1 MAIKKL
7 QVINQG
13 LPQGLSLREAVMPA
27 RVPRKPRHTFNLV
40 QYPYEITPFM
50 IAPVLAGETLR
61 NLLLQCRT
69 VSTPL
74 ENRLIGHHLEHYFF
88 YVKLRDLAD
97 SADIVAMLM
106 DNGTSVTAAGGDSV
120 YKYVKSGAIDWVGM
134 CLDSIVSKYF
144 RDEGDAGSHVGSVTG
159 LPMAQWT
166 NYQSLFE
173 SLIAD
178 ASIETDTTADTI
190 PYPDSEKEYETWK
203 FLYDMQMTEAS
214 FEDYLGTFGVRVDNA
229 DEDRP
234 ELIRFSK
241 NWTYPTNTV
250 DGATGTINTQ
260 VSWSVQERADKDRF
274 LKEPGFVFG
283 VTIARPKLYLSLQ
296 TQASVSMLNDA
307 LSWMPALMKDKIHSS
322 MKKMQGNAAAFPLSA
337 ASTPTGGG
345 LDSDLNYWFDL
356 RDLFIYGDQFVN
368 RTQGEAVNNAVRA
381 EDMATF
387 HGKKYPQSAALQLI
401 GKDDTLTYESDGI
414 VSLNILGT
422 QLDAT

>member
-13 LPQGLSLREAVMPA
+13 MPQGLSIRQAAMPS
-27 RVPRKPRHTFNLV
+27 RVPRKPRHSFNLI
-40 QYPYEITPFM
+40 QYPYEITPFL
-50 IAPVLAGETLR
+50 IAPVLAGETMR

-88 YVKLRDLAD
+88 YVKLRDMAD

-106 DNGTSVTAAGGDSV
+106 DNGTSVNTAAGDSV
-120 YKYVKSGAIDWVGM
+120 YKYVKSGAPDWVGM
-134 CLDSIVSKYF
+134 CLDSVVSKYF
-144 RDEGDAGSHVGSVTG
+144 RDEGDAGSHVGSTTG

-190 PYPDSEKEYETWK
+190 PYPDAEKEYQTWK

-214 FEDYLGTFGVRVDNA
+214 FEDYLGTFGVRTSDA

-234 ELIRFSK
+234 ELIRFCK

-250 DGATGTINTQ
+250 DGDGTINTQ

-274 LKEPGFVFG
+274 FKEPGFIFG
-283 VTIARPKLYLSLQ
+283 VTIARPKLYQSLQ
-296 TQASVSMLNDA
+296 TQAGISLLNDS
-307 LSWMPALMKDKIHSS
+307 LSWLPAMMKSEVYSS
-322 MKKMQGNAAAFPLSA
+322 LKKLQGNAANFPISA
-337 ASTPTGGG
+337 AATPTGGG
-345 LDSDLNYWFDL
+345 LDSDLSYWFDV
-356 RDLFIYGDQFVN
+356 RDLFIHGDQFVN
-368 RTQGEAVNNAVRA
+368 RTQGADVNNAVRA
-381 EDMATF
+381 EDMATY
-387 HGKKYPQSAALQLI
+387 HGKKYPDSAALQTI
-401 GKDDTLTYESDGI
+401 GKLDTLTYESDGM

>member
-7 QVINQG
+7 QIIQQG
-13 LPQGLSLREAVMPA
+13 MPSGLTLKQKAMPS
-27 RVPRKPRHTFNLV
+27 RVPRKPRHSFNLV

-61 NLLLQCRT
+61 NLLLQSRT

-88 YVKLRDLAD
+88 YVKLRDLGDAT
-97 SADIVAMLM
+97 DIVAMLM
-106 DNGTSVTAAGGDSV
+106 DGGTSVNTASGDSV
-120 YKYVKSGAIDWVGM
+120 YTYVKSGAPDWTKM
-134 CLDSIVSKYF
+134 CLDKIVEKYF
-144 RDEGDAGSHVGSVTG
+144 RDEGDSGSHVGATSG

-178 ASIETDTTADTI
+178 ALIETDTTADTI
-190 PYPDSEKEYETWK
+190 PYPDAEKEYQTWK

-214 FEDYLGTFGVRVDNA
+214 FEDYLGTFGVRTADA

-234 ELIRFSK
+234 ELIRFCK

-250 DGATGTINTQ
+250 DGDGTINTQ

-274 LKEPGFVFG
+274 FKEPGFVVG
-283 VTIARPKLYLSLQ
+283 VTVARPKLYQSLQ
-296 TQASVSMLNDA
+296 TQSAVSLLNTPA
-307 LSWMPALMKDKIHSS
+307 AWQPALMKDTPYSS
-322 MKKMQGNAAAFPLSA
+322 MVKMQGNAAAFPISA

-345 LDSDLNYWFDL
+345 LDSDLNYWFDT
-356 RDLFIYGDQFVN
+356 RDLFLYGDQFVN
-368 RTQGEAVNNAVRA
+368 RTQAADTTNSVRA

-387 HGKKYPQSAALQLI
+387 HGKKYPQSAALQTI
-401 GKDDTLTYESDGI
+401 GKNDVLTYESDGM

>member
-1 MAIKKL
+1 
-7 QVINQG
+7 
-13 LPQGLSLREAVMPA
+13 
-27 RVPRKPRHTFNLV
+27 
-40 QYPYEITPFM
+40 M

-88 YVKLRDLAD
+88 YVKLRDMAD
-97 SADIVAMLM
+97 QTDIVAMLM
-106 DNGTSVTAAGGDSV
+106 DNGASVNTASGDSV
-120 YKYVKSGAIDWVGM
+120 YKYVKSGAPDWVQM
-134 CLDSIVSKYF
+134 CLDAVVTKYF
-144 RDEGDAGSHVGSVTG
+144 RDEGDNGSHVGSVTG

-166 NYQSLFE
+166 NYQSMFE

-178 ASIETDTTADTI
+178 ALIETDTTADTI
-190 PYPDSEKEYETWK
+190 PYPDAEKEYQTWK

-214 FEDYLGTFGVRVDNA
+214 FEDYLGTFGVKTNDA

-234 ELIRFSK
+234 ELIRFCK

-250 DGATGTINTQ
+250 DGDGTINTQ

-283 VTIARPKLYLSLQ
+283 VTIARPKLYMGLQ
-296 TQASVSMLNDA
+296 TQATVSLLNDA
-307 LSWMPALMKDKIHSS
+307 LSWMPATMKEQVHSS
-322 MKKMQGNAAAFPLSA
+322 MKKIQGNAAAFPISA

-368 RTQGEAVNNAVRA
+368 RVQAADTTNSVRA

-387 HGKKYPQSAALQLI
+387 HGKKYPQSAALQTI
-401 GKDDTLTYESDGI
+401 GKNDTLTYESDGM